1 MNSRLVVFKVL
12 GISRKQLGFG
22 SWKACLGCDYTL
34 NHFALCP
41 LRWFYSLN
49 NYHSTNKH
57 FNIHNWTIWVWTCLD
72 LNLTLEASVVWR
84 FLHSIVIWS
93 ILWKIISLPK
103 AQFLIQSTFGP
114 TLASLKALSETSFQQ
129 WIDEQIMLPVESHR
143 EYWRKR
149 TNPYVSSKLGLLTNT
164 TKTLVESDFDQALLS
179 VVLGMIADKNPKSRQ
194 DSHGYVWVLSAW
206 SSPLPGRT
214 SMTERW
220 SGRHGQDVIQGH
232 DGLASLSRDA
242 TSAKLSRCDSCDS
255 NMSLKTVNRSH
266 WYTIRNLAAWS
277 LNGVSGVQQQD
288 LRERG
293 SPHRHWS
300 SLWW

>member
-93 ILWKIISLPK
+93 ILWKIISLPRLNFWSNPPSDRRLQAWK
-103 AQFLIQSTFGP
+103 HLRRGANHFNNGSMSKSCYLLNPIENIGESAPIHTCLRSLACSGQIPQKPWWNLILIKHFFLS
-114 TLASLKALSETSFQQ
+114 
-129 WIDEQIMLPVESHR
+129 
-143 EYWRKR
+143 YW
-149 TNPYVSSKLGLLTNT
+149 
-164 TKTLVESDFDQALLS
+164 
-179 VVLGMIADKNPKSRQ
+179 
-194 DSHGYVWVLSAW
+194 VW
-206 SSPLPGRT
+206 
-214 SMTERW
+214 
-220 SGRHGQDVIQGH
+220 
-232 DGLASLSRDA
+232 
-242 TSAKLSRCDSCDS
+242 
-255 NMSLKTVNRSH
+255 
-266 WYTIRNLAAWS
+266 
-277 LNGVSGVQQQD
+277 
-288 LRERG
+288 
-293 SPHRHWS
+293 
-300 SLWW
+300 